1 MLALVARRE
10 PLAGWPGN
18 REVPR
23 SEHSHHATRR
33 APHEGS
39 DPAATESL
47 PTSLA
52 VWDGFLPGG
61 AEGIRTPDLLSAI
74 QARSQLRHS
83 PKRPPVYGAAGG
95 VSNEATTVVI
105 GADDEW
111 RTSGIGVT
119 A

>member
-1 MLALVARRE
+1 MRHQAAHPDFVV
-10 PLAGWPGN
+10 PDWPC
-18 REVPR
+18 
-23 SEHSHHATRR
+23 
-33 APHEGS
+33 
-39 DPAATESL
+39 L
-47 PTSLA
+47 
-52 VWDGFLPGG
+52 GG